1 MRYDR
6 RLHLLAGAWITAA
19 VGVHF
24 ADPALGFLVGS
35 LAGLA
40 KEALDRVTGGDPD
53 GVDFGITVVG
63 SALAAAA
70 RVVLR

>member
-6 RLHLLAGAWITAA
+6 RLHLLAGAAISAG
-19 VGVHF
+19 VGVHYQ
-24 ADPALGFLVGS
+24 DPALGFLAGS

-53 GVDFGITVVG
+53 GVDFGITVIG
-63 SALAAAA
+63 AALASAAII
-70 RVVLR
+70 VLT